1 MVNVKDENHE
11 DDVHLNNW
19 KQNVVDILNQAV
31 PTHFFKLLS
40 KKQEED
46 IFSLDRATVEKI
58 ISRMQYKN
66 QYVAPYNPT
75 HVLPHGGIASSP
87 YHSRYHYHHQ
97 Q

>member
-75 HVLPHGGIASSP
+75 QSTN
-87 YHSRYHYHHQ
+87 YF
-97 Q
+97 